1 MKAIIKQLPLPRK
14 IALRLLIDNVEDNND
29 FILLLSRWNNN
40 ENDWRNGVVSRD
52 NYEISRNKINHAFNQ
67 MVDELS
73 FDDLE
78 KVIKAS
84 EQKLVVK
91 KKSKPKQAK
100 KKSIDIQGNDNIV
113 ISDVSDSEININI
126 GNALD
131 KMTETG
137 GGFDIEKLKEM
148 MDTPVVKPRPAS
160 TASQSK
166 VQTIL
171 FLAANP
177 SKKAELNLRIEHSII
192 SEELE
197 DMEGFDFESKF
208 SVSIKEMNMEVVSTE
223 PSILHFSGHG
233 LSGNESDEVI
243 IDEMGVTMNNDT
255 GLVFHN
261 DEKNGTD
268 ILSPI
273 KCGRIFDS
281 LKNMVPS
288 LKIVVLNACYSEQ
301 QAIAISK
308 NDIYTIGTSNTI
320 QNKVATAFSQGFYWR
335 YAKTA
340 DIISSVLF
348 GKLQADTELLDRNDG
363 NVDDLIHLFYGG
375 ERIEI

>member
-52 NYEISRNKINHAFNQ
+52 NYEISRNQINHAFNQ

-126 GNALD
+126 VNAPD

-148 MDTPVVKPRPAS
+148 MDAPVVKPRPAS